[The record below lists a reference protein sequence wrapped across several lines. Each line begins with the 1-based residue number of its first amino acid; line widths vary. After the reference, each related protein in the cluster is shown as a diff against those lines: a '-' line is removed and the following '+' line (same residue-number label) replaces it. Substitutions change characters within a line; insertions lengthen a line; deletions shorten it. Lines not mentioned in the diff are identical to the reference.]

1 MAVKPD
7 FPQTQQT
14 LARMAFLAIAAAIAT
29 MALKVGAYLV
39 TDSVGLL
46 SDAVE
51 SSANLIS
58 AMIALFAVWYA
69 SRPID
74 RTHNYGHQKVE
85 FFAGAMEGIFILIAA
100 GGIAFVAIQ
109 RLRDPQEIEG
119 FGAGVAIS
127 IAAAAINLVVARLLM
142 RAGRAHGSVAIDADG
157 RHLMTDVVTSIGVVI
172 GLTLAHV
179 TGIEE
184 LDPIIALLIA
194 VNIVWTAI
202 SLIRSGVDGLMDR
215 ALPDADV
222 ELVREAIARQ
232 MGNDETFHALRT
244 RRAGSRQFVDFHL
257 LVPGELTVQRAH
269 KLTERIESAVS
280 DVLPNAQTTVHIEPI
295 EDPVAYDAEE
305 IAPFEDEEGP
315 QAPNVHAG
323 HRPIAHAR

>member
-1 MAVKPD
+1 
-7 FPQTQQT
+7 
-14 LARMAFLAIAAAIAT
+14 
-29 MALKVGAYLV
+29 
-39 TDSVGLL
+39 
-46 SDAVE
+46 
-51 SSANLIS
+51 
-58 AMIALFAVWYA
+58 MIALFAVWYA

-119 FGAGVAIS
+119 FGIGVAIS
-127 IAAAAINLVVARLLM
+127 IVATGINLVVARLLM

-172 GLTLAHV
+172 GLVLARI

-194 VNIVWTAI
+194 VNIVWTAV
-202 SLIRSGVDGLMDR
+202 SLVRTGVDGLMDR

-222 ELVREAIARQ
+222 ELVREAIERQ
-232 MGNDETFHALRT
+232 MGSDETFHALRT

-257 LVPGELTVQRAH
+257 LVPGQLTVQRAH
-269 KLTERIESAVS
+269 ELTERIESAVS

-305 IAPFEDEEGP
+305 IAPFEDEEEGH
-315 QAPNVHAG
+315 QATNVPAG

>member
-1 MAVKPD
+1 MA
-7 FPQTQQT
+7 Q
-14 LARMAFLAIAAAIAT
+14 LAIAAAIAT
-29 MALKVGAYLV
+29 MALKIGAYLV

-85 FFAGAMEGIFILIAA
+85 FFAGALEGIFILIAA
-100 GGIAFVAIQ
+100 GGIAIVAIQ

-119 FGAGVAIS
+119 FGVGVAIS
-127 IAAAAINLVVARLLM
+127 IAAAAINFFVARLLM
-142 RAGRAHGSVAIDADG
+142 RAGRDHSSIAIDADG
-157 RHLMTDVVTSIGVVI
+157 QHLMTDVITSVGVVI
-172 GLTLAHV
+172 GLTLARI

-184 LDPIIALLIA
+184 LDPILALLIA

-202 SLIRSGVDGLMDR
+202 TLIRAGVDGLMDR
-215 ALPDADV
+215 ALPDTDV
-222 ELVREAIARQ
+222 DLVREAIERQ
-232 MGNDETFHALRT
+232 MSADDTFHALRT

-257 LVPGELTVQRAH
+257 LVPGELTVKRAH
-269 KLTERIESAVS
+269 DLTERIEAAVN

-295 EDPVAYDAEE
+295 EDPDAYDAEE
-305 IAPFEDEEGP
+305 IAPFEEGDD
-315 QAPNVHAG
+315 APLSSQSPP
-323 HRPIAHAR
+323 HRPVAHAR

>member
-1 MAVKPD
+1 MAAM
-7 FPQTQQT
+7 PQSPQATQT
-14 LARMAFLAIAAAIAT
+14 LSRMAQLAIAAAIAT
-29 MALKVGAYLV
+29 MALKVAAYLV

-85 FFAGAMEGIFILIAA
+85 FFAGAMEGLFILIAA
-100 GGIAFVAIQ
+100 GGIVIAAIQ
-109 RLRDPQEIEG
+109 RLRDPREIEG

-127 IAAAAINLVVARLLM
+127 IVATGINLIVARLLI
-142 RAGRAHGSVAIDADG
+142 RAGSDHGSMAIDADG
-157 RHLMTDVVTSIGVVI
+157 KHLMTDVVTSIGVVF
-172 GLTLAHV
+172 GLALARI

-184 LDPIIALLIA
+184 LDPILALLIA
-194 VNIVWTAI
+194 VNIVWTAT
-202 SLIRSGVDGLMDR
+202 SLLRAGIDGLMDR

-222 ELVREAIARQ
+222 DLLREVIERQ
-232 MGNDETFHALRT
+232 MSADETFHALRT

-257 LVPGELTVQRAH
+257 LVPGELTVRRAH
-269 KLTERIESAVS
+269 DLTERIESAVS
-280 DVLPNAQTTVHIEPI
+280 DVLPSAQTTVHIEPI

-305 IAPFEDEEGP
+305 IAPFEEDEDLAHP
-315 QAPNVHAG
+315 APSPG
-323 HRPIAHAR
+323 RRPIAHAR